1 MSKVAVFKF
10 FVVVCILSMLSGC
23 ASVMSYN
30 AGAKE
35 QAMRIAK
42 AKNDPTAIQFIAMG
56 GNAVGVGIE
65 VGSWDVIAAHP
76 WRSLGAALL
85 DVGTGVGMSKLLDN
99 YTSNSTKKNVTI
111 TGNGNSYNETTG
123 DGNTSTHSNEN
134 ESHNTMVP

>member
-23 ASVMSYN
+23 ASMMSYN

-42 AKNDPTAIQFIAMG
+42 ARNDQAAIQVIALG
-56 GNAVGVGIE
+56 GSAVGVGID

-99 YTSNSTKKNVTI
+99 YTSNNSKKNVTI
-111 TGNGNSYNETTG
+111 NGNGNSYSETTG
-123 DGNTSTHSNEN
+123 DGNTGTHSNE
-134 ESHNTMVP
+134 EDSHNGNL